1 VMDSSESWVVV
12 KENGVKEVHG
22 TGREGGSGAEICIII
37 AERLPCMRVSLRAEL
52 SQLVPPL

>member
-1 VMDSSESWVVV
+1 MDSSESWVVV